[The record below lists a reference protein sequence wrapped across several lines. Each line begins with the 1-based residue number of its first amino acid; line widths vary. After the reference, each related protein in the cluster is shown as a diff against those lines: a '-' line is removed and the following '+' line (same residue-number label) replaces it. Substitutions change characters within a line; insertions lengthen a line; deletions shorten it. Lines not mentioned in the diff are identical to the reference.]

1 MNLVLDS
8 DEPVEDAAGPPA
20 RPARAGCVRGG
31 GIVALY
37 LACLSDFL
45 LLATDDDSG
54 SPWLHLF
61 SLATGL
67 LALLW
72 PEHRRPAWVTPQV
85 RAGVPALAA
94 LTNVVVLVLARDTG
108 GFGVGQAALLVCALV
123 VAVRACTPGWALA
136 CGLLDGLTLGMLTL
150 PYFVL
155 RPDDSAGVGAALL
168 LLLLGGVAAAVAAY
182 LRTLDNRR
190 NRIVTET
197 RRAER
202 LAMAAD
208 LHDFVAHHVTGI
220 LVQSQV
226 ARMMAGTAPGRSE
239 TGVPPD
245 DVRGRLDPVLAGIER
260 AATEAL
266 ASMRRTVGVLR
277 DHEEETTTGDRRP
290 VGDLA
295 GVDELVR
302 GFDGVGGVDG
312 HTARLRHD
320 PSVPADLPHE
330 VQAAAFRVVQEA
342 LTNVRRHAADA
353 TEVTVDLR
361 YTRGDLEV
369 LVRDDGRGGVR
380 LPEAARGGGF
390 GLVGLTER
398 VTALGGRIQARP
410 REDGPGWAVLA
421 VLPAA
426 PRSRPPS

>member
-8 DEPVEDAAGPPA
+8 DEPAEDAGPRA

-45 LLATDDDSG
+45 LLATDADSG

-61 SLATGL
+61 SLAAGL

-72 PEHRRPAWVTPQV
+72 PERRRPAWVTPQV

-94 LTNVVVLVLARDTG
+94 LTNVVVLVLARDSG

-123 VAVRACTPGWALA
+123 VAVRTCTPGWALA

-155 RPDDSAGVGAALL
+155 RPDDSANVGAALL
-168 LLLLGGVAAAVAAY
+168 LFLLGGVAAGVAAY

-226 ARMMAGTAPGRSE
+226 ARMMAGTESQRSE
-239 TGVPPD
+239 TGVPRTKSGGGSTPSS
-245 DVRGRLDPVLAGIER
+245 R
-260 AATEAL
+260 ASSGPRPRRWPRCAARS
-266 ASMRRTVGVLR
+266 ASCA
-277 DHEEETTTGDRRP
+277 TTGRRRRP
-290 VGDLA
+290 
-295 GVDELVR
+295 
-302 GFDGVGGVDG
+302 
-312 HTARLRHD
+312 
-320 PSVPADLPHE
+320 
-330 VQAAAFRVVQEA
+330 
-342 LTNVRRHAADA
+342 A
-353 TEVTVDLR
+353 T
-361 YTRGDLEV
+361 
-369 LVRDDGRGGVR
+369 
-380 LPEAARGGGF
+380 
-390 GLVGLTER
+390 
-398 VTALGGRIQARP
+398 GGRSGTWRASTN
-410 REDGPGWAVLA
+410 WC
-421 VLPAA
+421 AA
-426 PRSRPPS
+426 STESAGSTGTPPCCATTPPSPPTCRTRCRPPPSAWCRRP

>member
-8 DEPVEDAAGPPA
+8 DEPAEDAPGPPA

-37 LACLSDFL
+37 LVCASDFL

-61 SLATGL
+61 SLAAGL

-72 PEHRRPAWVTPQV
+72 PERRRPAWVTPQV

-94 LTNVVVLVLARDTG
+94 LTNVLVLVVARDSG

-123 VAVRACTPGWALA
+123 VAVRTCTPGWALA
-136 CGLLDGLTLGMLTL
+136 CGLLDGLALGLLTL
-150 PYFVL
+150 PYFGL
-155 RPDDSAGVGAALL
+155 RPDDSANVGAALIL
-168 LLLLGGVAAAVAAY
+168 LIVGGVAAGVAAY

-226 ARMMAGTAPGRSE
+226 ARMMAGTEPE
-239 TGVPPD
+239 
-245 DVRGRLDPVLAGIER
+245 RLDPVLAGIER

-277 DHEEETTTGDRRP
+277 DRGEETTTGDRRP

-312 HTARLRHD
+312 HTALLRHD

-361 YTRGDLEV
+361 YARGDLEV
-369 LVRDDGRGGVR
+369 LVRDDGRGGAR